1 MKRLLVILI
10 ILAPITCLAQENAV
24 KMTSLGWLIGSSKF
38 SFERA
43 LGSDDLPQSGELALS
58 WIGAGMDKFGNDPQ
72 GFTVRYGHKLF
83 LGEHDA
89 ADPLQGFFVKPEIV
103 FSHFQYDNSV
113 QQEGRRLRFH
123 SLVCAF
129 VINQFVWPTRI

>member
-24 KMTSLGWLIGSSKF
+24 KMTFLGWLTGSSKL

-83 LGEHDA
+83 WLIDYK
-89 ADPLQGFFVKPEIV
+89 L
-103 FSHFQYDNSV
+103 
-113 QQEGRRLRFH
+113 RRLEMT
-123 SLVCAF
+123 
-129 VINQFVWPTRI
+129 INFPTRNFDQTKKRGTGFQPVPLFLKDKFDMSIL